1 MIAVMTSRP
10 LWTPPPDRVAR
21 SQLQKFREHL
31 ATKRNLKFADY
42 AALHRWSVTKLEE
55 FWAAAWE
62 FFGVRHADPYRAV
75 LADRSIP
82 GAKWFEGATLSF
94 AENLL
99 RSPQLE
105 SPRQAAI
112 IFESEDETRRREIS
126 FAELEEQVA
135 RCATALRRLGVQQGD
150 RVAALT
156 SNVPEA
162 VVAMLA
168 ASSLGAIWSS
178 CSPDFG
184 PQGILDRF
192 GQIEPVVLFA
202 CDGYLYNGK
211 RYGLG
216 DRLKTVLGNVPSIR
230 HVVVYPYAGPSDA
243 DLPIQVTWD
252 DFLST
257 GEDHKNAA
265 YTAFPFDQPLAILYT
280 SGTTGVPKC
289 LVHSAGG
296 TLLKH
301 KEELMLQTDVQPG
314 DVSFYFTTCGWM
326 MWNWLVSAL
335 ACGSTI
341 VLYDGSPVWPDP
353 GRLFRLVDRNHVAL
367 FGTSARFLATI
378 EKSGYSPR
386 SENDL
391 SSLRTIT
398 STGSPL
404 HAPQFEWVYRDFKED
419 VHLASISGG
428 TDIVGCFVLGSPL
441 LPVHAG
447 EIQCRALG
455 IDVHS
460 FDDAGNAQIGTKG
473 ELVCSSPFPSMPVS
487 FWNDPGG
494 SRYRAAYFERFPGHW
509 HHGDFIEFTER
520 GSSIIYGRSDA
531 TLNPGG
537 VRIGTAE
544 IYRVVEQ
551 FDEVTDCIAVGFEED
566 GDTKILLYVVL
577 GDDHKLD
584 EELSAKIRAEIRSQ
598 TSPRHVPAEI
608 HQIGEVP
615 RTISGKAVELAIV
628 RVLRGE
634 DPGNRDALANPEALD
649 QFKRRTT

>member
-1 MIAVMTSRP
+1 M
-10 LWTPPPDRVAR
+10 
-21 SQLQKFREHL
+21 
-31 ATKRNLKFADY
+31 
-42 AALHRWSVTKLEE
+42 
-55 FWAAAWE
+55 
-62 FFGVRHADPYRAV
+62 GVG
-75 LADRSIP
+75 I
-82 GAKWFEGATLSF
+82 
-94 AENLL
+94 
-99 RSPQLE
+99 
-105 SPRQAAI
+105 
-112 IFESEDETRRREIS
+112 
-126 FAELEEQVA
+126 
-135 RCATALRRLGVQQGD
+135 GD
-150 RVAALT
+150 RVVGMLP
-156 SNVPEA
+156 NMPEA

-168 ASSLGAIWSS
+168 TSSLGAVWSS

-184 PQGILDRF
+184 TEGVVDRF
-192 GQIEPVVLFA
+192 GQIEPKVFLGT
-202 CDGYLYNGK
+202 DGYHHKGVVY
-211 RYGLG
+211 
-216 DRLKTVLGNVPSIR
+216 DTVGTVGEIVGQIPSIEHFILCR
-230 HVVVYPYAGPSDA
+230 YVNATEQSMPALRDNVSAHVLHTLVEAGPPPPLSFA
-243 DLPIQVTWD
+243 QV
-252 DFLST
+252 
-257 GEDHKNAA
+257 
-265 YTAFPFDQPLAILYT
+265 PFDHPLYVMFS
-280 SGTTGVPKC
+280 SGTTGKPKC
-289 LVHSAGG
+289 IVHGVGG
-296 TLLKH
+296 TLIEHLKEH
-301 KEELMLQTDVQPG
+301 ILHTDLRRE
-314 DVSFYFTTCGWM
+314 DKILYTTTCGWM

-634 DPGNRDALANPEALD
+634 DPGNRDALHLFHFLLRNKKSRQSVCQLLKDPSY
-649 QFKRRTT
+649 FRTGRPLP